1 MALSKLELLKVF
13 KNKLIDFLDAL
24 IEKLKTERSLITL
37 RVLFM
42 DQIPI
47 ETALQIFSNRILPYE
62 QMVLNKDERFF
73 LDCEDIFD
81 GIKGDKVQYF
91 KKLWLSPTFSDE
103 DKEELWKWFQLFLHI
118 AKKYNALQ

>member
-1 MALSKLELLKVF
+1 MVLSKLELLKLF

-62 QMVLNKDERFF
+62 QIVLNKDERFF
-73 LDCEDIFD
+73 LECEDLFE
-81 GIKGDKVQYF
+81 GIKGDKVKYF
-91 KKLWLSPTFSDE
+91 KNLWLSPAFSDD

-118 AKKYNALQ
+118 AKKYEALK